1 MNTDKLLPCP
11 FCGSSEINSTSPP
24 IVVDGVC
31 WWVCPECIAISPL
44 AKSVNDATEKWNT
57 RANESEIAELTKQR
71 DDAVASLDA
80 QIKADSAQK
89 EEAAKL
95 AALSYDEACKQRDE
109 LKVKAETFDLISNYH
124 LSVERVGTWFM
135 VWQGENRPLVL
146 IDRGW
151 PKRPQE
157 VSINPDLALAYEL
170 SLSVAVR
177 KAVAAL
183 STQEANKDG

>member
-1 MNTDKLLPCP
+1 MNNTNKLKPCP
-11 FCGSSEINSTSPP
+11 CCNSEDIGGGMGKVYCRNCNLT
-24 IVVDGVC
+24 I
-31 WWVCPECIAISPL
+31 ELQNANQFY
-44 AKSVNDATEKWNT
+44 AEEKWNT
-57 RANESEIAELTKQR
+57 RANESEIAELT
-71 DDAVASLDA
+71 
-80 QIKADSAQK
+80 
-89 EEAAKL
+89 
-95 AALSYDEACKQRDE
+95 KQRDE

-183 STQEANKDG
+183 STQEADK

>member
-1 MNTDKLLPCP
+1 MNNTDKLNVKILKLASLICYMHGHVAGGRNCQDWSASEIIPDEY
-11 FCGSSEINSTSPP
+11 FTKEEKLLINKQYEEINSGGNDFDPDYLPFHDEMMVSFM
-24 IVVDGVC
+24 VARSVDLMSG
-31 WWVCPECIAISPL
+31 AY
-44 AKSVNDATEKWNT
+44 
-57 RANESEIAELTKQR
+57 ESEIAELT
-71 DDAVASLDA
+71 
-80 QIKADSAQK
+80 
-89 EEAAKL
+89 
-95 AALSYDEACKQRDE
+95 KQRDE

-183 STQEANKDG
+183 STQEADK